1 LANIFLYLF
10 LFNIIE
16 KEEKKTSKRKE
27 EKEDLRKSLKENY
40 YLIQIVIFYKLII

>member
-1 LANIFLYLF
+1 